1 MKAYL
6 RKLHNHDLTHE
17 VSVQSYYVW
26 TFFDANDSMSFYN
39 VNSPSK
45 DYSVIINDVTDPRFG
60 GQFKA
65 IYRAEGPRVGNFLL
79 IRKLEPRRYSL
90 ELIKST
96 SSKYAVFKAKFDCN
110 NRVDRHSIID
120 I

>member
-6 RKLHNHDLTHE
+6 RKLHSHDLTHE
-17 VSVQSYYVW
+17 ISVQSYYVW
-26 TFFDANDSMSFYN
+26 TFFDANDTMSFYN
-39 VNSPSK
+39 VNKPSK
-45 DYSVIINDVTDPRFG
+45 DYSIIINDVTDPRVG

-65 IYRAEGPRVGNFLL
+65 IYRAEGPHVGNFIL
-79 IRKLEPRRYSL
+79 IRKLGSLRYSL

-96 SSKYAVFKAKFDCN
+96 WPKYAALKAKFDCN
-110 NRVDRHSIID
+110 NRADRHSVID